1 MKTSQNQG
9 ALAGLKVIDLTQAL
23 AGPYCTMI
31 LADLGADVLKI
42 ESLGGDM
49 TRKVGPYPADDRLRV
64 FGAYFQSVNRNK
76 RSIAVDLKHEQ
87 GREIVKRLVR
97 DADVLVENF
106 RAGVMDRLGLSYETL
121 REINPKLVYA
131 TVRGF
136 GDPRSGESP
145 YADWPAF
152 DVVAQAMGGL
162 MGITGLQA
170 DRPTKVGA
178 GVGDIVPAMFLALG
192 VLAAVRHAERTG
204 EGQFVDVAMYD
215 GVLALCERIV
225 YQYSYFND
233 VPKPEGNGVSFL
245 CPFDVFE
252 AADGWVSIAA
262 PGDNHWKI
270 LCEAIGRP
278 ELGDDPRYVTN
289 PQRVRRAEEV
299 RAILREWTTARTK
312 RQIVEALGG
321 KVPCGPVNTAK
332 DIFEDPHPRTRGM
345 LVPLDHPGI
354 DRKVTI
360 AASPIRMSSTP
371 TRVRSRAPLLG
382 EDTQAVLSELG
393 YRPEEIESL
402 ADARVIHR
410 ESAAA
415 LSPAGENPSNE
426 EGKQ

>member
-1 MKTSQNQG
+1 MKTSQNG
-9 ALAGLKVIDLTQAL
+9 SALAGLKVIDLTQAL

-31 LADLGADVLKI
+31 LADLGADVLKV
-42 ESLGGDM
+42 EAPDGDM

-64 FGAYFQSVNRNK
+64 YGAYFQSVNRNK
-76 RSIAVDLKHEQ
+76 RSIALDLKREK
-87 GREIVKRLVR
+87 GRDIVKRLVR
-97 DADVLVENF
+97 SADVLVENF

-136 GDPRSGESP
+136 GDPRSGNSP

-162 MGITGLQA
+162 MEITGLSP

-233 VPKPEGNGVSFL
+233 VPKPEGNGVSYL

-252 AADGWVSIAA
+252 AADGWIAIAA

-289 PQRVRRAEEV
+289 PKRVRRAEEV
-299 RAILREWTTARTK
+299 RALLREWTIARTK
-312 RQIVEALGG
+312 RQISDTLGG
-321 KVPCGPVNTAK
+321 KVPCGPVNTVK
-332 DIFEDPHPRTRGM
+332 DIFEDAHPAARRM
-345 LVPLDHPGI
+345 IVPIDHPGI
-354 DRKVTI
+354 DRKVAI

-371 TRVRSRAPLLG
+371 TGVRKRAPLLG
-382 EDTQAVLSELG
+382 EDTDAVLFELG
-393 YRPEEIESL
+393 YQRGEIESL
-402 ADARVIHR
+402 ARAGVIHH
-410 ESAAA
+410 ESAATLA
-415 LSPAGENPSNE
+415 SVNPTDDKESR
-426 EGKQ
+426 